1 MKKTKK
7 NEKQAPKGGKQARK
21 DALIEKL
28 LNVDDLRHVAGGVTS
43 NQCCNKK
50 PCE

>member
-1 MKKTKK
+1 MKKTK
-7 NEKQAPKGGKQARK
+7 NGDKQAPKGSKQARK

-28 LNVDDLRHVAGGVTS
+28 LNVDELKIVNGGIGS
-43 NQCCNKK
+43 NRCCTKS